1 MTARAE
7 RLILSHGL
15 SAIAMAM
22 PWPALLAAVWAQTHS
37 EGWLAVAGAARMAP
51 YVLLSWAAG
60 SLGDRFARTA
70 VVKVSTALRLGL
82 LSATALLLATDQVF
96 PAVAT
101 ATLAV
106 AVGTPAYPALAAGL
120 PDLAGDRQERATRW
134 LVTLEVSAFV
144 VGPAVGGLL
153 LGLGGASLST
163 VVASAL
169 AIGALVALVGIDVG
183 TGPATS
189 GPTHESGPQSL
200 RVLLATPG
208 AVRAII
214 AVAVVNG
221 VVGALGVGLLS
232 LAEDGWG
239 VGEREFGLA
248 TAALGFGALATPA
261 ICWALRLPPT
271 AVAAALVL
279 TAAPLGLT
287 AFAPAWWWALLPL
300 GLVGAGATQVECA
313 VTGVIQ
319 RSVPDHAR
327 AFALGVTDTAMVTVA
342 LAGAAAAPPLAAAVT
357 PAGLVIVLTLVTA
370 AATAIAWLPDRAAP
384 RAPQPAPSTSAVIP
398 HASAETTGDVGLGSL
413 V

>member
-1 MTARAE
+1 MATRAE
-7 RLILSHGL
+7 RLIVSHGL

-22 PWPALLAAVWAQTHS
+22 PWPALLAAVWASTHS

-51 YVLLSWAAG
+51 YILLSWAAG
-60 SLGDRFARTA
+60 SLGDRFARTT

-82 LSATALLLATDQVF
+82 LSITALLLATDQVF
-96 PAVAT
+96 AAVAC

-106 AVGTPAYPALAAGL
+106 AAGTPAYPALAAGL
-120 PDLAGDRQERATRW
+120 PDLAGRRQERTTRW

-153 LGLGGASLST
+153 LGLGGATLST

-169 AIGALVALVGIDVG
+169 ALGALLALVGIAAV
-183 TGPATS
+183 TGPARNS
-189 GPTHESGPQSL
+189 RKHESGRESL
-200 RVLLATPG
+200 RVLLAAPG
-208 AVRAII
+208 ALPAII

-239 VGEREFGLA
+239 AGEREFGLA

-261 ICWALRLPPT
+261 ICWALRLRPT

-287 AFAPAWWWALLPL
+287 AIAPVWWWALLPL

-357 PAGLVIVLTLVTA
+357 PAGLVIILTLVTA
-370 AATAIAWLPDRAAP
+370 AATAIASLPQQAAG
-384 RAPQPAPSTSAVIP
+384 RAPQPTRSTGAAVP
-398 HASAETTGDVGLGSL
+398 RASAEAT
-413 V
+413 